1 MRKGY
6 EKVVEVLSE
15 GVRVFVGSYEMNEI
29 EEAMQAAEDHGIEC
43 KFEDDYIKPI
53 S

>member
-1 MRKGY
+1 MSEY
-6 EKVVEVLSE
+6 EKSCKD
-15 GVRVFVGSYEMNEI
+15 EMNEI